1 MVLRRYAGASPV
13 TSTICKISLDTMNNR
28 CKDFFNHKLLEE
40 DINLISEPSK
50 SNDCNLILFIKD
62 VSDKKNIKNIT
73 NS

>member
-1 MVLRRYAGASPV
+1 
-13 TSTICKISLDTMNNR
+13 MNNR
-28 CKDFFNHKLLEE
+28 CKDFFSHKLLEE

-62 VSDKKNIKNIT
+62 VSDEKNIKNIT